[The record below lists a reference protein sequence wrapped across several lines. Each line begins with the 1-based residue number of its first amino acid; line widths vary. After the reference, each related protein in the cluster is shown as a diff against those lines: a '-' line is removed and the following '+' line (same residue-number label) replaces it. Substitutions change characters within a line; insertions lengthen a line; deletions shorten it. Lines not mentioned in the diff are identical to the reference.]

1 MSPTRSPEADG
12 VSDPG
17 KAEPDFRLETE
28 QQFPGAFRIV
38 ARTGYAPT
46 VAEQRFVDRMTG
58 LLAQVPTWR
67 REDAEQDTD
76 GILAD
81 ELDYCRDQF
90 VDTLRSW
97 GDAFVA
103 KPASAE
109 RDAEATNDYDETFR
123 LEGVYRDRR
132 ARTLKIPFVVRTVPR
147 DQNGI
152 PTRPITDIE
161 IATRDTKIPPEKQRF
176 KLDVDRTSLVIR
188 TVLLDRSRKTRPPPA
203 RLDEYLFAL
212 ASIAEVGLM
221 THHPSQTSFA
231 ALALSGL
238 KDEFVAREAAGVKN
252 DYVFRLGFWGLVV
265 VLICAACYVA
275 TGQSGIATDTVLY
288 RFRNFFLVASGA
300 AIGTWLSF
308 SLRRVVLTFD
318 DLALL
323 EEDRLNPGLR
333 VIFMVAL
340 TSVVGLLFWTGAVAV
355 DIGGL
360 SSDFTVSG
368 SRALLIGALC
378 GIAERA
384 VTTAVSKRAGDF
396 AASIGGLNQSPKT

>member
-1 MSPTRSPEADG
+1 
-12 VSDPG
+12 
-17 KAEPDFRLETE
+17 
-28 QQFPGAFRIV
+28 
-38 ARTGYAPT
+38 
-46 VAEQRFVDRMTG
+46 
-58 LLAQVPTWR
+58 
-67 REDAEQDTD
+67 
-76 GILAD
+76 
-81 ELDYCRDQF
+81 
-90 VDTLRSW
+90 
-97 GDAFVA
+97 
-103 KPASAE
+103 
-109 RDAEATNDYDETFR
+109 
-123 LEGVYRDRR
+123 
-132 ARTLKIPFVVRTVPR
+132 
-147 DQNGI
+147 
-152 PTRPITDIE
+152 
-161 IATRDTKIPPEKQRF
+161 
-176 KLDVDRTSLVIR
+176 
-188 TVLLDRSRKTRPPPA
+188 
-203 RLDEYLFAL
+203 
-212 ASIAEVGLM
+212 
-221 THHPSQTSFA
+221 
-231 ALALSGL
+231 
-238 KDEFVAREAAGVKN
+238 
-252 DYVFRLGFWGLVV
+252 
-265 VLICAACYVA
+265 
-275 TGQSGIATDTVLY
+275 VLY